1 MNFKFILL
9 IFTFYSNKLSNMGKL
24 MKLNFLIFTG
34 VLTLSFASFGS
45 ESEIFISKIKLNL
58 RTKVDSHLRVNK
70 LNRFYATIAIKRD

>member
-1 MNFKFILL
+1 
-9 IFTFYSNKLSNMGKL
+9 
-24 MKLNFLIFTG
+24 